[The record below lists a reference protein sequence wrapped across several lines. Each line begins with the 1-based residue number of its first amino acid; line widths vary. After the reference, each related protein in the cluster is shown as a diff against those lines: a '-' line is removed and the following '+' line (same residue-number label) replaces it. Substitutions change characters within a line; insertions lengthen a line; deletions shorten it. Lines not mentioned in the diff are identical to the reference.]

1 MKIEKLKKFLSLSVM
16 SLLLLAIAFII
27 VNVLVYKHKMD
38 TFKSFDLDAL
48 RRQDFIVQTIEFK
61 KFIVQGTD
69 VSSQSAL
76 GAYTDEVQ
84 VYHISGTAEIFFTDM
99 ESLSMNE
106 TDSDY
111 AKKILRL
118 NYDKKS
124 SGAPF
129 AVNIVVSEQNIQK
142 VAHFE
147 SKEFSLFSIKKD
159 LIKPDMTQSQIVAAV
174 KAELSSEFYEQI
186 VGTNTPTEKLEIYQ
200 TFLRQLSQSIQALSD
215 WESVEIQ
222 IR

>member
-118 NYDKKS
+118 DYDKKS

-129 AVNIVVSEQNIQK
+129 AVNIVVSEKNIQK

-147 SKEFSLFSIKKD
+147 SKEFSLF
-159 LIKPDMTQSQIVAAV
+159 
-174 KAELSSEFYEQI
+174 
-186 VGTNTPTEKLEIYQ
+186 
-200 TFLRQLSQSIQALSD
+200 
-215 WESVEIQ
+215 
-222 IR
+222 